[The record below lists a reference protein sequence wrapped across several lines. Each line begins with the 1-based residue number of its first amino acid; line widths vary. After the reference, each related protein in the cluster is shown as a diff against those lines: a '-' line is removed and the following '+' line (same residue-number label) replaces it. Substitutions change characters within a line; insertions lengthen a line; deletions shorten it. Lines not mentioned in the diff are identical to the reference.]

1 MIASV
6 RVPDAEERS
15 VAFNQKLLYNDEQ
28 VIIDRHPH
36 WWFLAPAVA
45 ALVASCVL
53 GILAK
58 FVWEDTTSNVQ
69 QVARY
74 GAAVLIVVALLWL
87 LLRLI
92 KWRSTEFVV
101 TTERCVY
108 RSGVF
113 SKEGIEIPLDRINTV
128 FFNQTLFERLLK
140 AGDLAIESAGEN
152 SRQEFSDIFDPMKVQ
167 NRIYQLMEDNENRKY
182 DRVRT
187 NPNGG
192 APGGISVAEQIEKLH
207 QLLQQ
212 GALTAEQ
219 FEAQKAQLLG

>member
-1 MIASV
+1 M
-6 RVPDAEERS
+6 
-15 VAFNQKLLYNDEQ
+15 AFNKKLLYNDEQ

-36 WWFLAPAVA
+36 WWFLTPAVA
-45 ALVASCVL
+45 ALVGSCAL
-53 GILAK
+53 GIWALVTRDADDGGLEK
-58 FVWEDTTSNVQ
+58 TLHV
-69 QVARY
+69 
-74 GAAVLIVVALLWL
+74 GAAVLIVVALVWL
-87 LLRLI
+87 LVRLI

-113 SKEGIEIPLDRINTV
+113 AKKGIEIPLDRINTV
-128 FFNQTLFERLLK
+128 FFNQSIFERMVK

-182 DRVRT
+182 DRI
-187 NPNGG
+187 G
-192 APGGISVAEQIEKLH
+192 ANSGAAAPAGISVAEQIEKLH
-207 QLLQQ
+207 QLHQQ
-212 GALTAEQ
+212 GAITADQ